1 MTGKSYNLPGSKI
14 GNVASES
21 VFDTEAVQNVVE
33 RLLKVTAKF
42 RIRQVDMH
50 RKLENCQSKIRE
62 YQH

>member
-1 MTGKSYNLPGSKI
+1 MTRKSYNLPGSKI

-33 RLLKVTAKF
+33 RILKVTAEF
-42 RIRQVDMH
+42 RQVDMH
-50 RKLENCQSKIRE
+50 LKLKNCQSKIRE